1 MYQIGIFLMISL
13 FEKLK
18 KTLANVSI
26 IFLAAMYL
34 QACGTSMPS
43 KHDPASKSIPLRN
56 LVGLNAAEIIQL
68 LGNPDFRHKE
78 LSSEMWQYNNG
89 FCQVNIFIYT
99 EKTWKEITIEEKVE
113 NNQDIIFRKNRVE
126 YVDFQKIN
134 LTKEN
139 KAKCLSFLIDKS
151 EKI

>member
-1 MYQIGIFLMISL
+1 MISL

-43 KHDPASKSIPLRN
+43 KHDPASKSIPLKN

-78 LSSEMWQYNNG
+78 LSSEMWQYNNE

-99 EKTWKEITIEEKVE
+99 EKTWKEIAIEEKVE
-113 NNQDIIFRKNRVE
+113 NDQDIIFRKNR
-126 YVDFQKIN
+126 I
-134 LTKEN
+134 
-139 KAKCLSFLIDKS
+139 
-151 EKI
+151 

>member
-1 MYQIGIFLMISL
+1 
-13 FEKLK
+13 
-18 KTLANVSI
+18 
-26 IFLAAMYL
+26 
-34 QACGTSMPS
+34 
-43 KHDPASKSIPLRN
+43 
-56 LVGLNAAEIIQL
+56 
-68 LGNPDFRHKE
+68 
-78 LSSEMWQYNNG
+78 MWQYNNE

-126 YVDFQKIN
+126 YIDFQKIN